1 MHMRPLTFL
10 FTGLLAVAGMASVA
24 AQAMDLKQ
32 VYEKALRNDPQ
43 YQAARQDII
52 ALAEVYPQALAQ
64 LLPNVGLN
72 ASRNSVNLTKVDGE
86 VSSQLDYLSLN
97 NAIVVRQ
104 ALYRK
109 PQFAQLQ
116 QASVQQKS
124 LVFIEE
130 KAGADLV
137 LRVTNAYFDALYA
150 VDTFAQLQATWDA
163 AQQQLRAARRIFES
177 GQGTRTD
184 VDEAQARADQARAQ
198 WLMAKQNLTYTQR
211 QLAMLVGEKVTP
223 SAALRADLPW
233 SSDTGDSPDRVV
245 QALTH
250 NPEIQ
255 LAKVKLETAEL
266 EVRKNHAGHW
276 PTLDL
281 VAQRSISKSENTQFP
296 FTDYYTNQVGVQ
308 LNIPLYAGGA
318 VSSSVRQAT
327 ANLAKEQQ
335 NLQMA
340 QNDLT
345 LKVEKE
351 LINLQDSQERIQAL
365 QVALASAAQLVVSYT
380 KGILAGTRT
389 QTDRL
394 NAMQREAEARRDLLQ
409 ARYQWVLSM
418 VKLKLLCGE
427 SHAGVMEQV
436 NASVLL
442 NR

>member
-1 MHMRPLTFL
+1 MRMHAKMCLLTGVL
-10 FTGLLAVAGMASVA
+10 WVTSAV

-43 YQAARQDII
+43 YLAARQDMM

-72 ASRNSVNLTKVDGE
+72 ASRNSVNLTKVDSD
-86 VSSQLDYLSLN
+86 VSTQLDYLSLN
-97 NAIVVRQ
+97 NSIVVRQ

-150 VDTFAQLQATWDA
+150 VDTYAQLQATVDA

-184 VDEAQARADQARAQ
+184 VDEAQARADQAQAQ

-223 SAALRADLPW
+223 SAMLRSDLPW
-233 SSDTGDSPDRVV
+233 SSTAVDSPDKVV

-250 NPEIQ
+250 NPDIQ

-266 EVRKNHAGHW
+266 EVRKNQAGHW

-308 LNIPLYAGGA
+308 LNIPLYARGA
-318 VSSSVRQAT
+318 VGSGARGAARQAP
-327 ANLAKEQQ
+327 AAG
-335 NLQMA
+335 
-340 QNDLT
+340 
-345 LKVEKE
+345 
-351 LINLQDSQERIQAL
+351 DS
-365 QVALASAAQLVVSYT
+365 S
-380 KGILAGTRT
+380 GIR
-389 QTDRL
+389 
-394 NAMQREAEARRDLLQ
+394 
-409 ARYQWVLSM
+409 
-418 VKLKLLCGE
+418 
-427 SHAGVMEQV
+427 
-436 NASVLL
+436 
-442 NR
+442 

>member
-1 MHMRPLTFL
+1 MHVRVKTW
-10 FTGLLAVAGMASVA
+10 LLLSVVWGGCWASFSVHA
-24 AQAMDLKQ
+24 LDLKQ
-32 VYEKALRNDPQ
+32 AYEKALRNDPQ
-43 YQAARQDII
+43 YQAARHDML
-52 ALAEVYPQALAQ
+52 ALAEAYPQALAQ

-72 ASRNSVNLTKVDGE
+72 ASRNSVNLTKVDSD
-86 VSSQLDYLSLN
+86 VSTQLDYLSLN
-97 NAIVVRQ
+97 NSIVVRQ

-109 PQFAQLQ
+109 PQFMQLQ
-116 QASVQQKS
+116 QAKAQQQS
-124 LVFIEE
+124 LVFVEE

-150 VDTFAQLQATWDA
+150 VDTFAQLQATVDA

-184 VDEAQARADQARAQ
+184 VDEAQARADQAQAQ
-198 WLMAKQNLTYTQR
+198 WLTAKQNQTYTQR

-223 SAALRADLPW
+223 TATLREVLPW
-233 SSDTGDSPDRVV
+233 STQETHTPDKVV
-245 QALTH
+245 QALTR
-250 NPEIQ
+250 NPDIQ

-266 EVRKNHAGHW
+266 EVSKNQAGHW

-318 VSSSVRQAT
+318 VNSSVRQAA

-365 QVALASAAQLVVSYT
+365 QVSLASASQLVVSYT

-427 SHAGVMEQV
+427 SHAGVMEQI

-442 NR
+442 TR

>member
-1 MHMRPLTFL
+1 MRVHAKT
-10 FTGLLAVAGMASVA
+10 LLRMGTILGACLACFSVRA
-24 AQAMDLKQ
+24 LDLKQ
-32 VYEKALRNDPQ
+32 AYEKALLNDPQ
-43 YQAARQDII
+43 YQAARQDML
-52 ALAEVYPQALAQ
+52 ALAEAYPQALAQ

-72 ASRNSVNLTKVDGE
+72 ASRNSVNLTKVDSD
-86 VSSQLDYLSLN
+86 VSTQLDYLSLN

-109 PQFAQLQ
+109 PQFLQLQ
-116 QASVQQKS
+116 QAKAQQQS
-124 LVFIEE
+124 LAFIEE

-150 VDTFAQLQATWDA
+150 VDTSEQLQATVDA

-184 VDEAQARADQARAQ
+184 VDEAQARADQAQAQ

-211 QLAMLVGEKVTP
+211 QLTMLVGEKVTP
-223 SAALRADLPW
+223 TAALREPLPW
-233 SSDTGDSPDRVV
+233 SAQETQTPDKVV
-245 QALTH
+245 QALTR
-250 NPEIQ
+250 NPDIQ

-266 EVRKNHAGHW
+266 EVSKNQAGHW

-296 FTDYYTNQVGVQ
+296 LTDYYTNQVGVQ
-308 LNIPLYAGGA
+308 LNIPLYSGGA
-318 VSSSVRQAT
+318 VNSSVRQAT

-351 LINLQDSQERIQAL
+351 LINLHDSQERIQAL
-365 QVALASAAQLVVSYT
+365 QVSLASAAQLVVSYT

-427 SHAGVMEQV
+427 SHAGVMAQI